1 MALLRPSID
10 LDQGLLHVTFSG
22 AATGTDTK
30 SISIPLSS
38 DPALFVSSAHFT
50 AKSARVC
57 GDSIAAQIYQS
68 EAITDF
74 FSQSLGVDCMLA
86 RFPAVGYGIAAT
98 RHAKANLQPYQLG
111 HCQKIPGAFPNSD
124 VMKTDMIPPPILL
137 SNESPIL
144 VISRSSLNRLNE
156 QIKDSGGRAVHAEV
170 FRANIVVAEN
180 PISPFSSEEPYAE
193 DSWRM
198 MHVGRQL
205 FQILGS
211 CRRCQMVC
219 INQETGL
226 KSAEPFVTLA
236 RTRRFDGKVFFGQ
249 HACHII
255 HVDPNSP
262 IAQDPTISVGD
273 AVRPYLTDSELR

>member
-10 LDQGLLHVTFSG
+10 LDQGLLHVIFSG
-22 AATGTDTK
+22 TGASTNTK

-38 DPALFVSSAHFT
+38 DPALFANSADFT
-50 AKSARVC
+50 AKPAKVC
-57 GDSIAAQIYQS
+57 GDSIAAQIYES

-86 RFPAVGYGIAAT
+86 RFPTLSYGIVSA
-98 RHAKANLQPYQLG
+98 RRAKVHLQPYQLG
-111 HCQKIPGAFPNSD
+111 RYQKIPGAFPNSD
-124 VMKTDMIPPPILL
+124 VMKNDMIPPPILL

-156 QIKDSGGRAVHAEV
+156 QIKDSGAKAVHAEV
-170 FRANIVVAEN
+170 FRPNIVVAEN
-180 PISPFSSEEPYAE
+180 PTSSPNSEEPYAE

-198 MHVGRQL
+198 MHVGQQL
-205 FQILGS
+205 FQIMGS

-255 HVDPNSP
+255 GADPNSP

-273 AVRPYLTDSELR
+273 AVQPYLSDSEFG